1 MKIGVAVEC
10 PHCHRTKAPR
20 GRSISPLTY
29 ESYCNRDEC
38 PYYWD
43 DPKPGDL
50 FPGETE
56 EQFGF
61 PCSVNATRE
70 TAADPEASNA

>member
-1 MKIGVAVEC
+1 MKIGISVTC
-10 PHCHRTKAPR
+10 PKCLLTKAPR
-20 GRSISPLTY
+20 GRSVSMDTY
-29 ESYCNRDEC
+29 GSYCNRDIC

-56 EQFGF
+56 QEFGYTVSANAIREQEWKDG
-61 PCSVNATRE
+61 E
-70 TAADPEASNA
+70 